1 MQDLIN
7 FLDNSPTAFQAT
19 HNIKE
24 ELLKNGYIELDEKKI
39 FNIEKNNKYFVKR
52 NDSSLIAFNVG
63 KNLENASLKVCA
75 SHCDS
80 PTFKI
85 KPNSTFYENGYLKLN
100 VEVYGGTIYYP
111 WLDRPLSIAG
121 RIVVK
126 EDGKLKTVLYD
137 YKKPFCLIPSE
148 AIHQN
153 REVNDDLR
161 LNPQIDMLPICSLKK
176 GDLKEFLHNELNLEI
191 LNYELYLYPTQKAY
205 VWGMSNEFMSSSR
218 LDDLECAYGTLNGF
232 INNFDDNSINVY
244 CLFDNEEIGSLTK
257 QGAGSDF
264 LFNTLH
270 RICDSLNIDY
280 YSLLARGMML
290 SCDNAQGIHPAH
302 YEKFDVH
309 NCARLNEG
317 IVIKYNARGA
327 YASEALG
334 SSILIDQLNRNNIK
348 YQLFAN
354 RSDVKGGTTLGNI
367 SNGHVSLITVDI
379 GLAQL
384 AMHSAFETCG
394 SRDYK
399 LLINCIK
406 NFYSEELNI

>member
-39 FNIEKNNKYFVKR
+39 FDIEKNNKFFVKR

-63 KNLENASLKVCA
+63 KNLESASLKICA

-100 VEVYGGTIYYP
+100 VEVYGGAIYYP

-153 REVNDDLR
+153 REANDDLR
-161 LNPQIDMLPICSLKK
+161 LNPQVDMLPICSLKK

-317 IVIKYNARGA
+317 VVIKYSARGS
-327 YASEALG
+327 YASDALG

-354 RSDVKGGTTLGNI
+354 RSDVRGGTTLGNI

-399 LLINCIK
+399 LLISCIK
-406 NFYSEELNI
+406 NFYSEELNF